1 MAELLAQL
9 HPTTLLGPFMDDD
22 HVHKVSDMQIAI
34 YITAFFVFGR
44 LFLDRLILEPV
55 GKKLLHNSAD
65 VEKFPENFF
74 KIVSYS
80 LLFIYTYSLATHAE
94 YYYDTVQCW
103 TNIPQPISL
112 EMKVWYMVQFS
123 FNAHSFFYALF
134 FQHKKSDYK
143 VLLVHHIV
151 TLFLIG
157 GSYMAGYW
165 RIGHLKLLVND
176 FADIFIAIAK
186 VIGYLSEARKGIWKT
201 MAPLFYVLMVL
212 AWASTRIFVVAGFVM
227 KSSMLESYEF
237 VPFSHWCFFNAL
249 LSTLF
254 VLYVYWLYLMLKVG

>member
-112 EMKVWYMVQFS
+112 EMKVS
-123 FNAHSFFYALF
+123 TALAF
-134 FQHKKSDYK
+134 H
-143 VLLVHHIV
+143 
-151 TLFLIG
+151 TC
-157 GSYMAGYW
+157 MAD
-165 RIGHLKLLVND
+165 V
-176 FADIFIAIAK
+176 
-186 VIGYLSEARKGIWKT
+186 
-201 MAPLFYVLMVL
+201 
-212 AWASTRIFVVAGFVM
+212 ST
-227 KSSMLESYEF
+227 SM
-237 VPFSHWCFFNAL
+237 
-249 LSTLF
+249 
-254 VLYVYWLYLMLKVG
+254 